1 MIHSASPTSEGA
13 LAVGERPATAVR
25 RRRDRRLVTAGLV
38 LVSIAAIGT
47 MVHWLIN
54 REETGT
60 VLPAAIPETAPF
72 AGMPA
77 GSPALVPM
85 AEVEPQLPK
94 VSPTDKPGS
103 EATEV
108 MKLAAAD
115 IKAKRYDD
123 ALRRLSLARPLIQQ
137 YPESYLM
144 LGSALE
150 GKKDY
155 AAARDFYN
163 AAIDRNPYL
172 SEAYWGF
179 ATSSEQLGDLPSAIG
194 GMRNFLHTQPS
205 PDPNRLKV
213 VQARSALWE
222 WESQLGRGPWGPTK
236 GIPPGFT
243 REELKRDGRGVG
255 IKMPILESKTPD
267 GTMKYEIK
275 HQKKYN
281 HFKPD

>member
-1 MIHSASPTSEGA
+1 MSHPANPTSEGTI
-13 LAVGERPATAVR
+13 AVGERQGAAVR
-25 RRRDRRLVTAGLV
+25 RRRDRRLVITALV
-38 LVSIAAIGT
+38 LVSIAAIGA
-47 MVHWLIN
+47 MVHWLSN
-54 REETGT
+54 REEPGT
-60 VLPAAIPETAPF
+60 VLPVAAPETAPF

-77 GSPALVPM
+77 GSPAIVPM
-85 AEVEPQLPK
+85 AEVEPPLPK
-94 VSPTDKPGS
+94 LSPTDKPGG
-103 EATEV
+103 EAAEV
-108 MKLAAAD
+108 MKQAAAD

-144 LGSALE
+144 VGSALE

-179 ATSSEQLGDLPSAIG
+179 ATSSEKLGDLPSAIG

-255 IKMPILESKTPD
+255 IKMPLVDSMTPD
-267 GTMKYEIK
+267 GTTKYEIK
-275 HQKKYN
+275 HQKKFKL
-281 HFKPD
+281 FKPD